1 MWFQKFE
8 SGVYHEH
15 RTPSGTR
22 SEVEVLYNEDP
33 SQTQQEIA
41 DSLGVS
47 KRMVWSYL
55 KALRENGQIERQ
67 VKSVTTRTQVEE
79 LYDADPFQTQR
90 EIADTLG
97 CSETTVWRHLEV
109 IKKNREKKPQVIN
122 CRSEVGALYDAG
134 PSGTQQI
141 VNKHG
146 MSGSTVSTVSTV
158 SYHVKAIE
166 EETGRQVSGTTSQL
180 EALPDTTPHQTPP
193 VLTENFGISEATAW
207 YHVKAIE
214 ENREKETQVMK
225 RSI

>member
-1 MWFQKFE
+1 MLDNSEYSVIFNKMP
-8 SGVYHEH
+8 
-15 RTPSGTR
+15 PS
-22 SEVEVLYNEDP
+22 
-33 SQTQQEIA
+33 EINR
-41 DSLGVS
+41 V
-47 KRMVWSYL
+47 M
-55 KALRENGQIERQ
+55 LRERIWHYYQQ
-67 VKSVTTRTQVEE
+67 AKSAEGATN
-79 LYDADPFQTQR
+79 LICR
-90 EIADTLG
+90 E
-97 CSETTVWRHLEV
+97 
-109 IKKNREKKPQVIN
+109 
-122 CRSEVGALYDAG
+122 SEVGALYDAG

-214 ENREKETQVMK
+214 ENREKETQEYIDVCTTSDTDNNEDNNALGAA
-225 RSI
+225 RT

>member
-79 LYDADPFQTQR
+79 LYDADP
-90 EIADTLG
+90 
-97 CSETTVWRHLEV
+97 
-109 IKKNREKKPQVIN
+109 
-122 CRSEVGALYDAG
+122 SEVGALYDAG

-225 RSI
+225 